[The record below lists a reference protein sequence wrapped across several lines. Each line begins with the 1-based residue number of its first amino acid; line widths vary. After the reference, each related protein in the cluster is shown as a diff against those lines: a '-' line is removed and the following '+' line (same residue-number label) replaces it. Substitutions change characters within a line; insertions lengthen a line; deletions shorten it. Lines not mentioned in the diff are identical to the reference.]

1 MALPWIEWVNIQ
13 MLATE
18 VTENTEVLSAC
29 RYTAPANER
38 ELLKTNYPQM
48 NTDIKKLKNA
58 FIRVHLR
65 LSVDIYP
72 DFPSWRPAVQ

>member
-29 RYTAPANER
+29 RYTAPAKDANDVLCE
-38 ELLKTNYPQM
+38 
-48 NTDIKKLKNA
+48 
-58 FIRVHLR
+58 
-65 LSVDIYP
+65 
-72 DFPSWRPAVQ
+72 